1 MMEQLIL
8 PKETSGEYSLPYLV
22 HGVFQKKIF
31 WKNSKL
37 MNVVNSLKLRV
48 GYGVTGNNAI
58 GSSKYTTNYSQ
69 TTYPMGNNENN
80 SAYVVGT
87 TLGNKDLKWE
97 TLHATNI
104 GLDISLFNSRV
115 NFDC

>member
-1 MMEQLIL
+1 MSSTGVMPI
-8 PKETSGEYSLPYLV
+8 PCPHFKITNFAKGNKW
-22 HGVFQKKIF
+22 GVFPSVSGAWRISEENF

-87 TLGNKDLKWE
+87 TLGM
-97 TLHATNI
+97 
-104 GLDISLFNSRV
+104 
-115 NFDC
+115 

>member
-1 MMEQLIL
+1 MEQLIL
-8 PKETSGEYSLPYLV
+8 PKENKW
-22 HGVFQKKIF
+22 GVFPSVSGAWRISEENF

-69 TTYPMGNNENN
+69 TTYP
-80 SAYVVGT
+80 
-87 TLGNKDLKWE
+87 
-97 TLHATNI
+97 
-104 GLDISLFNSRV
+104 RV
-115 NFDC
+115 IMRIIQLML